1 MKYRRNQNSAQEKT
15 ENNMKL
21 YTLLEGLQTA
31 LPDTEVTGVTDDTRK
46 MQKDMVFVC
55 IRGAKYDGH
64 DAAEAMHEKGAAA
77 VIAERDLGLGDRQ
90 ILVPNTREA
99 YGKLCAAWY
108 GHPERKMRF
117 VGITGTNGKTTTATL
132 IKEMLRGAGEK
143 VGLIGTVQYEI
154 GDEILPSP
162 NTTPLT
168 DAYFSLLARMA
179 EAGVQTVVMEVSS
192 FGLEQ
197 HRIGPTHFAAAV
209 FTNLTQDHLD
219 VHGTMENYYLAKRML
234 FDICDYA
241 VINCNDDYGKRLFSE
256 ITCEKSSYGI
266 RQQQSDSFD
275 AMADEISLRTDG
287 TKFVLHLHGETLPMS
302 MRMTGMFNV
311 SNAVAAI
318 AVGRKIG
325 IPMQVMTELLL
336 DYTGVRGRC
345 EVIPTALDFTVIC
358 DYAHTPDAL
367 EKTLASLRECT
378 VGRLIAVFGCGGN
391 RDAAKRPKMAR
402 AAASYADFVMVTSD
416 NPRDEDPLQIIQDI
430 LPGLEGTDV
439 PYQTEPDRAEA
450 IYLAMKSAR
459 TGDVVVLAG
468 KGHEDYQIIAGGV
481 HLHMDERE
489 LVADAAKRI
498 FAERA

>member
-1 MKYRRNQNSAQEKT
+1 MNMNAGLQQAVCET
-15 ENNMKL
+15 ENIMKL
-21 YTLLEGLQTA
+21 HSLLENLKTNLA
-31 LPDTEVTGVTDDTRK
+31 DTEITGVTDDTRALK
-46 MQKDMVFVC
+46 EGMVFVC

-64 DAAEAMHEKGAAA
+64 DAAEAMLEKGAVL
-77 VIAERDLGLGDRQ
+77 VITEHSLGLGDREITVQ
-90 ILVPNTREA
+90 NTRRT
-99 YGKLCAAWY
+99 YGDLCAAWY

-117 VGITGTNGKTTTATL
+117 VGVTGTNGKTTTATL
-132 IKEMLRGAGEK
+132 LKEMLRKTGQR

-168 DAYFSLLARMA
+168 DAYFALLAKMA
-179 EAGVQTVVMEVSS
+179 EAQIETVVMEVSS

-197 HRIGPTHFAAAV
+197 YRIGPTHFAAAV

-234 FDICDYA
+234 FDRCDYA
-241 VINCNDDYGKRLFSE
+241 VVNANDDYGKRLFKE
-256 ITCEKSSYGI
+256 ITCDKITYGV
-266 RQQQSDSFD
+266 RQHSADSFD
-275 AMADEISLRTDG
+275 AMADAVSLDTEG
-287 TKFVLHLHGETLPMS
+287 TEFTLHLHGETIPVS

-325 IPMQVMTELLL
+325 IPMETMNELLL

-391 RDAAKRPKMAR
+391 RDAAKRPKMA
-402 AAASYADFVMVTSD
+402 AAAAALADFVMVTSD
-416 NPRDEDPLQIIQDI
+416 NPRDEDPLAIIQDI
-430 LPGLEGTDV
+430 LEGLKDSGV

-450 IYLAMKSAR
+450 IYLAMKQAK
-459 TGDVVVLAG
+459 TGDVVLLAG

-498 FAERA
+498 FAEKL

>member
-1 MKYRRNQNSAQEKT
+1 
-15 ENNMKL
+15 MKL
-21 YTLLEGLQTA
+21 YTLLENLKTP
-31 LPDTEVTGVTDDTRK
+31 LPDREITGVTDNTRALK
-46 MQKDMVFVC
+46 PDMVFVC
-55 IRGAKYDGH
+55 IRGAKFDGH
-64 DAAEAMHEKGAAA
+64 DAAEAMLKQGAVL

-90 ILVPNTREA
+90 IIVQNTRRTF
-99 YGKLCAAWY
+99 GDLCAAWY

-117 VGITGTNGKTTTATL
+117 IGVTGTNGKTTTATL
-132 IKEMLRGAGEK
+132 IKEMLKKNGVR

-154 GDEILPSP
+154 GDKILPSP

-168 DAYFSLLARMA
+168 DSYFALLAQMVD
-179 EAGVQTVVMEVSS
+179 AGIETVVMEVSS

-197 HRIGPTHFAAAV
+197 YRIGPTHFEAAV

-234 FDICDYA
+234 FERCDYA
-241 VINCNDDYGKRLFSE
+241 VVNANDDYGKRLFTE
-256 ITCEKSSYGI
+256 ISCEKMTYGI
-266 RQQQSDSFD
+266 RQKPQDQFD
-275 AMADEISLRTDG
+275 AMADEVSLSTEG
-287 TKFVLHLHGETLPMS
+287 TTFTLHLHAETLPMS

-318 AVGRKIG
+318 AVGRRIG
-325 IPMQVMTELLL
+325 IPMNVMNDLLL

-402 AAASYADFVMVTSD
+402 AAASIADFVMVTSD
-416 NPRDEDPLQIIQDI
+416 NPRDEDPLAIIQDI
-430 LPGLEGTDV
+430 LEGLKDSDV

-450 IYLAMKSAR
+450 IYLAMKQAK

-498 FAERA
+498 FAEQTE

>member
-1 MKYRRNQNSAQEKT
+1 
-15 ENNMKL
+15 MKL
-21 YTLLEGLQTA
+21 YTLLETLETA
-31 LPDTEVTGVTDDTRK
+31 LPDTEITGVTDDTRK
-46 MQKDMVFVC
+46 LRPGMVFVC
-55 IRGAKYDGH
+55 IKGQKYDGH
-64 DAAEAMHEKGAAA
+64 DAAKAMLEQGAAA
-77 VIAERDLGLGDRQ
+77 VIAERELGLGDRQ
-90 ILVPNTREA
+90 ILVGDTRKA
-99 YGKLCAAWY
+99 YGELCAAWY
-108 GHPERKMRF
+108 GHPERQMRMIG
-117 VGITGTNGKTTTATL
+117 VTGTNGKTTTATL
-132 IKEMLRGAGEK
+132 IKEMLKKAGEK

-168 DAYFSLLARMA
+168 DAYFALLRKMA
-179 EAGVQTVVMEVSS
+179 DAGVQTVVMEVSS

-234 FDICDYA
+234 FGITDYA
-241 VINCNDDYGKRLFSE
+241 VINGNDEYGKRLFAE
-256 ITCEKSSYGI
+256 TACEKITYGI
-266 RQQQSDSFD
+266 RQQGTECFD
-275 AMADEISLRTDG
+275 AMADEIVLG
-287 TKFVLHLHGETLPMS
+287 TEGTAFTLHLHGDAMPLS

-318 AVGRKIG
+318 AVGRRIG
-325 IPMQVMTELLL
+325 IPMEVMTELLL

-345 EVIPTALDFTVIC
+345 EIIPTALDFTVIC

-402 AAASYADFVMVTSD
+402 AAANLADFVVVTSD
-416 NPRDEDPLQIIQDI
+416 NPRDEDPLAIIQDI
-430 LPGLEGTDV
+430 LAGLADTNV
-439 PYQTEPDRAEA
+439 PYLTEPDRAEA
-450 IYLAMKSAR
+450 IYLAMKQAK
-459 TGDVVVLAG
+459 TGDVVLLAG

-498 FAERA
+498 FSEKV

>member
-1 MKYRRNQNSAQEKT
+1 
-15 ENNMKL
+15 MKL
-21 YTLLEGLQTA
+21 YTLLETLGTTLA
-31 LPDTEVTGVTDDTRK
+31 DTEISGVTDNTCK
-46 MQKDMVFVC
+46 LKAGMIFVC
-55 IRGAKYDGH
+55 IKGAKFDGH
-64 DAAEAMHEKGAAA
+64 DAAAAMLEQGAVL
-77 VIAERDLGLGDRQ
+77 VIAERDLGLGERQ
-90 ILVPNTREA
+90 IVVQNTRA
-99 YGKLCAAWY
+99 VYGDLCAAWY

-117 VGITGTNGKTTTATL
+117 IGVTGTNGKTTTATL
-132 IKEMLRGAGEK
+132 IKEMLKKAGQK

-154 GDEILPSP
+154 GDRVLPSP

-168 DAYFSLLARMA
+168 DAYFSLLAEMA
-179 EAGVQTVVMEVSS
+179 EAGVETVVMEVSS

-234 FDICDYA
+234 FDRCDYA
-241 VINCNDDYGKRLFSE
+241 VICGNDDYGKRLFSE
-256 ITCEKSSYGI
+256 ISCKKSTYGI
-266 RQQQSDSFD
+266 KQAASEQFD
-275 AMADEISLRTDG
+275 AMAEAVALG
-287 TKFVLHLHGETLPMS
+287 TEGTEFTLHLHGETMPIS

-311 SNAVAAI
+311 SNTVAAI
-318 AVGRKIG
+318 AVGSDIG
-325 IPMQVMTELLL
+325 IPMAVMTELLP
-336 DYTGVRGRC
+336 DYPGVRGRC

-391 RDAAKRPKMAR
+391 RDAAKRPQMAH
-402 AAASYADFVMVTSD
+402 AAAEYADFVMVTSD
-416 NPRDEDPLQIIQDI
+416 NPRDEDPLAIIRDI
-430 LPGLEGTDV
+430 LEGLKDSDV

-450 IYLAMKSAR
+450 IYLAMKQAK

-498 FAERA
+498 FSEQAES

>member
-1 MKYRRNQNSAQEKT
+1 
-15 ENNMKL
+15 MKL
-21 YTLLEGLQTA
+21 YTLLETLGTA
-31 LPDTEVTGVTDDTRK
+31 LADTEISGVTDNTCK
-46 MQKDMVFVC
+46 LEAGMVFVC
-55 IRGAKYDGH
+55 IKGAKFDGH
-64 DAAEAMHEKGAAA
+64 DAAAAMLEKGAVL
-77 VIAERDLGLGDRQ
+77 VIAERDLGLGERQ
-90 ILVPNTREA
+90 IVVQNSRA
-99 YGKLCAAWY
+99 VYGDLCAAWY

-117 VGITGTNGKTTTATL
+117 VGVTGTNGKTTTATL
-132 IKEMLRGAGEK
+132 IKEMLKKAGQK

-154 GDEILPSP
+154 GDRVLPSP

-168 DAYFSLLARMA
+168 DAYFSLLKEMA
-179 EAGVQTVVMEVSS
+179 EAGVETVVMEVSS

-234 FDICDYA
+234 FDRCDYA
-241 VINCNDDYGKRLFSE
+241 VICANDDYGKRLFSE
-256 ITCEKSSYGI
+256 ISCKKSTYGI
-266 RQQQSDSFD
+266 RQGAEQLD
-275 AMADEISLRTDG
+275 AMAEDITLG
-287 TKFVLHLHGETLPMS
+287 TEGTSFTLHLNGGTMPIS

-311 SNAVAAI
+311 SNAVAAM
-318 AVGRKIG
+318 AVGDAIG
-325 IPMQVMTELLL
+325 IPMAVMTDLLL

-391 RDAAKRPKMAR
+391 RDAAKRPQMAR
-402 AAASYADFVMVTSD
+402 AAAEYADFVMVTSD
-416 NPRDEDPLQIIQDI
+416 NPRDEDPLTIIQDI
-430 LPGLEGTDV
+430 LNGLKDSDV
-439 PYQTEPDRAEA
+439 PSQTEPDRAEA
-450 IYLAMKSAR
+450 IYLAMKQAK

-498 FAERA
+498 FSEQAER